1 MLRSAVERMQ
11 AGERCDDLAQGIAQA
26 VHPLTLHP
34 VTARVA
40 GNAIGLAL
48 EEHPLIAADST
59 ESFEDGGVYSLRI
72 GLSDGRGHAI
82 VSAMVAVHARGN
94 EVLWSS
100 PEAGR

>member
-1 MLRSAVERMQ
+1 MR
-11 AGERCDDLAQGIAQA
+11 AGGRCGDLARSIAQA

-48 EEHPLIAADST
+48 EEHPLIAGDSA
-59 ESFEDGGVYSLRI
+59 ESFEDGSVYSLRI